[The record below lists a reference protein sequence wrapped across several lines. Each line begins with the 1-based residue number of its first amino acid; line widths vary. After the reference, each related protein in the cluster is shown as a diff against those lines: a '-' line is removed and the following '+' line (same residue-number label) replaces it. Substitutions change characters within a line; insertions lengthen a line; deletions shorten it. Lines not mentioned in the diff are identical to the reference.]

1 MSMELLLLIGGLAL
15 LDTLSPATIGVTVYL
30 LLTEKE
36 KLTKCLL
43 IYLMTVALLYFLVG
57 VSLML
62 GLGYLVDT
70 ISKILQNRI
79 ISWVIFIIG
88 GLLFI
93 ASFFV
98 QTKKKQTKL
107 PVPKSKSILSMLTLG
122 FTTFLIEVGTAFPYF
137 ASIGLMINSN
147 LSWFEWI
154 SILSAYN
161 FIMILPPL
169 LLFTFYLLFSKW
181 ITKPLQKLHMKTS
194 NNKGTALSWI
204 MCIVGFILMFN
215 SLDYL

>member
-36 KLTKCLL
+36 KLTKWLL

-79 ISWVIFIIG
+79 ISWFIFIIG

>member
-43 IYLMTVALLYFLVG
+43 IYLLTVALLYFLVG

-93 ASFFV
+93 TSFFV